1 MNAAKQFYAQN
12 SQLVQNIIYILA
24 LLLVLNLVYT
34 YLTAG
39 SDTERYVIQVDMT
52 NGVYGVPGNA
62 SSSLVPTGSNLAN
75 KTRFCLNYDDSN
87 TDPNFVP
94 NPLIRITE
102 GADFSISWWM
112 YISTWDNARMG
123 VIKPIITISD
133 DTISG
138 ASSGTSN
145 AAYIMVAFLYPTTNM
160 LGVRFHTRG
169 VDANELTWIQN
180 LLTNATDKAT
190 AQTTLSTTGG
200 VPVCDINDIDM
211 QRWLNITC
219 VVSGRVLDVYYDGKL
234 NRSCVLPGNVVGTPP
249 GSGKQYVN
257 TSIAGGFNGFLNGV
271 FFSGS
276 ALTPDRIYGLY
287 QSGPQGT
294 TSVIR
299 ALFSKLGINLNYNGT
314 GNWASYL

>member
-12 SQLVQNIIYILA
+12 SGLVQNVIYILA

-39 SDTERYVIQVDMT
+39 SDIERYVIQINMA

-62 SSSLVPTGSNLAN
+62 SSALVPAGSNLAT
-75 KTRFCLNYDDSN
+75 KTQFLLNYDDSI
-87 TDPNFVP
+87 TDPGFIP

-112 YISTWDNARMG
+112 YISTWDNAKMG

-133 DTISG
+133 DTLSTTG
-138 ASSGTSN
+138 NSN
-145 AAYIMVAFLYPTTNM
+145 AAYIMVAFLYPSTNM
-160 LGVRFHTRG
+160 LGIRFHTRG
-169 VDANELTWIQN
+169 VDANELTWMQN
-180 LLTNATDKAT
+180 FLTNATSAAT
-190 AQTTLSTTGG
+190 AQQTLTTAAGI
-200 VPVCDINDIDM
+200 PVCDINDIDM

-234 NRSCVLPGNVVGTPP
+234 NRSCVLPGNVVGTPA
-249 GSGKQYVN
+249 GSGKQYIN
-257 TSIAGGFNGFLNGV
+257 SSIGGGFNGFLNGV
-271 FFSGS
+271 FFSAS

-294 TSVIR
+294 TSIIR

-314 GNWASYL
+314 GNWANYL